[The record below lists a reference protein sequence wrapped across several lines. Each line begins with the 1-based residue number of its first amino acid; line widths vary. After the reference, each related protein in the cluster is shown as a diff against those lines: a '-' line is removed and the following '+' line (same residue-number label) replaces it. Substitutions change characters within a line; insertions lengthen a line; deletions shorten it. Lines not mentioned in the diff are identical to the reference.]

1 MANLKLCDVPR
12 NDLDTAISYFLQSRA
27 DGTWTP
33 EKAHSLLMTQDD
45 PDALIDAMNHI
56 TGGQG

>member
-1 MANLKLCDVPR
+1 MAIFVGSSSLPYNPTGHGR
-12 NDLDTAISYFLQSRA
+12 QRRR
-27 DGTWTP
+27 TP
-33 EKAHSLLMTQDD
+33 CSLTQDD